1 MAMLSPWMSPP
12 YLWSILLALYGT
24 QPCPSPDAY
33 RETLCMPTVRVH
45 RKWIFRIHWLSFS
58 VIFVPI
64 PFMLTFTNANPI
76 TDAQICQSKAISAT
90 SKGFDLKVCGSFH
103 SLKKLC
109 LAFYLGPISQSW
121 LWYRC
126 LTFTWFY
133 MLKELYCAHFI

>member
-1 MAMLSPWMSPP
+1 MLIWLCFHPECPLHICGP
-12 YLWSILLALYGT
+12 YSLLYMV
-24 QPCPSPDAY
+24 PSPA
-33 RETLCMPTVRVH
+33 LPQMPVGRHCACQLLEYTE
-45 RKWIFRIHWLSFS
+45 SGSSESTDCPFS

-121 LWYRC
+121 L
-126 LTFTWFY
+126 
-133 MLKELYCAHFI
+133 